1 MFYQK
6 FWGVI
11 KKDIL
16 EMFEDYYRGELDL
29 YRLNFSLIT
38 VIPKERYARTLNKFR
53 PISLL
58 NCSYKIFTKFL
69 TNRVAGVIDRLITSN
84 QTAFIKGRY
93 ILESVVTAHEIL
105 HNVYHGKQQGYV
117 VKLDYKKPM
126 TK

>member
-84 QTAFIKGRY
+84 QTTFIKGRY

>member
-38 VIPKERYARTLNKFR
+38 VIPKERYERTLNKFR

-84 QTAFIKGRY
+84 QTTFIKGRY